1 MKLTAIGD
9 PHGKI
14 QQYYNIINKCEKS
27 FCVGDFGFKKE
38 WDWLTD
44 NVSTDH
50 LTNPGNHDYGPYVNS
65 HSHSTGNHK
74 FFPEYNLFTVRGA
87 DSIDRIY
94 RVENRDWWANEELNY
109 QEQIDAYDSY
119 ILHKPKIVISH
130 DCPQSIMEHLFPYNS
145 KSQTRVM
152 LQHMFEEH
160 KPELWI
166 FGHHHQFKDVTILGT
181 RFICLEELQTF
192 TIKV

>member
-1 MKLTAIGD
+1 V
-9 PHGKI
+9 
-14 QQYYNIINKCEKS
+14 Y
-27 FCVGDFGFKKE
+27 GDFGFKRE
-38 WDWLTD
+38 WDWLTK
-44 NVSTDH
+44 NVSANH

-65 HSHSTGNHK
+65 HAHSTGNYK

-94 RVENRDWWANEELNY
+94 RVEGRDWWSNEELNY
-109 QEQIDAYDSY
+109 QEQIDAYDNY
-119 ILHKPKIVISH
+119 ILNKPRIVISH
-130 DCPQSIMEHLFPYNS
+130 DCPQCIMEHLFPYTD

-166 FGHHHQFKDVTILGT
+166 FGHHHSHRDVNILGT
-181 RFICLEELQTF
+181 RFICLEELQTH
-192 TIKV
+192 IIEL